1 MTYNPNFAGLQQYP
15 FEKLRQL
22 TAGITP
28 NPDLQHIP
36 LSLGE
41 PKHPPP
47 TFVIDALSDKT
58 ALAKQLATYPATKGT
73 DALREAIAKWLQYRF
88 NTAVS
93 FETNVLPVNGTREA
107 LFSFAQAMLS
117 GKPDSKVVMPN
128 PFYQIY
134 EGAAVL
140 AGATPYF
147 VNNEPSLGY
156 QQDFTAVPA
165 AIWQT
170 TELLY
175 LCSPGNPT
183 GHIISVE
190 QQQKLI
196 ELAHQH
202 DFIIAADECYSELYF
217 EDTSAPVSLLA
228 ASDAMGNPG
237 YARCVV
243 FHSLSKRSN
252 LPGLRSGFVA
262 GDSDIL
268 QQYLQYRTYHG
279 CALSPHHQHASTLAW
294 SDEAHVQENRDLYR
308 KKFAAVSDILSPH
321 YDLQQPDGG
330 FYHWLPTSI
339 DDQSFCTQLL
349 QQHNVTV
356 MPGSFLARDTQQGNP
371 GQNRVRIAWVAPLD
385 DCVEA
390 AHRLEQ
396 FALTRIL
403 IGDEPRDL

>member
-58 ALAKQLATYPATKGT
+58 ALAKQLATYPATKGS

-196 ELAHQH
+196 ELAHQRDGLGH
-202 DFIIAADECYSELYF
+202 HK
-217 EDTSAPVSLLA
+217 V
-228 ASDAMGNPG
+228 
-237 YARCVV
+237 
-243 FHSLSKRSN
+243 KRH
-252 LPGLRSGFVA
+252 R
-262 GDSDIL
+262 
-268 QQYLQYRTYHG
+268 
-279 CALSPHHQHASTLAW
+279 HQ
-294 SDEAHVQENRDLYR
+294 
-308 KKFAAVSDILSPH
+308 
-321 YDLQQPDGG
+321 
-330 FYHWLPTSI
+330 
-339 DDQSFCTQLL
+339 
-349 QQHNVTV
+349 
-356 MPGSFLARDTQQGNP
+356 
-371 GQNRVRIAWVAPLD
+371 
-385 DCVEA
+385 
-390 AHRLEQ
+390 
-396 FALTRIL
+396 
-403 IGDEPRDL
+403 